1 MDGQPR
7 WLSSCQCLPTWTQS
21 LGDFLGWCHPPDHSA
36 LGENQLR
43 PSVHFLRPALAAQ
56 RVTGCV
62 RAPGTIRCS
71 LTDHTQPGPVIRA
84 LFPGE
89 VVNMKYDC
97 LLWSHLSWHFFLLI
111 VWNID
116 VVWWMNL
123 TDGWCENNFNKQS
136 QWCHN
141 GKLIQTPDKCPS
153 RLRQARGVGVKVWK
167 FVPVSSECDQWSPQC
182 VSPLSSQSV
191 LTELNTG
198 GRLFIATKLSCHF
211 QTPGTFHW
219 KPLNNVGSDSSF

>member
-56 RVTGCV
+56 RVTV
-62 RAPGTIRCS
+62 SELPGQFAAAWLITPS
-71 LTDHTQPGPVIRA
+71 PGQLSGLCLQGKWWTWNMTVCYDPIFPDISFYW
-84 LFPGE
+84 LFE
-89 VVNMKYDC
+89 ILMV
-97 LLWSHLSWHFFLLI
+97 L
-111 VWNID
+111 
-116 VVWWMNL
+116 WWMKL

-153 RLRQARGVGVKVWK
+153 RPRPLVMVGCESLKIC
-167 FVPVSSECDQWSPQC
+167 P
-182 VSPLSSQSV
+182 SV
-191 LTELNTG
+191 LWMWPMEPPVRVTFVQSISPHWAQQRG
-198 GRLFIATKLSCHF
+198 GGCL
-211 QTPGTFHW
+211 
-219 KPLNNVGSDSSF
+219 